1 MAGVEMHANVAQ
13 MFTPNVTAYPKF
25 LAPEPPLVVFL
36 VILALCLLMALAV
49 TRVSVLWGLLATAV
63 ALVVFTIGMAV
74 LADHVGIIPH
84 LFHPSLSVART
95 YSRGTAFR

>member
-1 MAGVEMHANVAQ
+1 MAGGEMHAHVAQ
-13 MFTPNVTAYPKF
+13 MFTPNVTEYPKF

-63 ALVVFTIGMAV
+63 ALAVFTIGMAV
-74 LADHVGIIPH
+74 LAGHHGDLSDMFHTVLPVGLTSSP
-84 LFHPSLSVART
+84 
-95 YSRGTAFR
+95 GTAS

>member
-49 TRVSVLWGLLATAV
+49 TRVSVLWGLLATVV

-74 LADHVGIIPH
+74 LPGPLRVIPG
-84 LFHPSLSVART
+84 LFYPVPSSGVTHSRT
-95 YSRGTAFR
+95 TA